1 MSLGGLGGK
10 ERTALLVSLGLVGLV
25 FASAVFS
32 YLNPPLQ
39 VWEVEVFQVFHEG
52 DSTIVY
58 SDGNGKLKLA
68 GVYEFEVGETYRVT
82 YKSRTRNAA
91 EFDILVEKI
100 S

>member
-1 MSLGGLGGK
+1 MGGLDRK
-10 ERTALLVSLGLVGLV
+10 ERAALLVSLGLVVVV
-25 FASAVFS
+25 FASALFS
-32 YLNPPLQ
+32 YLPPPLQ

-58 SDGNGKLKLA
+58 SNGNGKLKLA

-82 YKSRTRNAA
+82 YRSRTRNAA

>member
-1 MSLGGLGGK
+1 LGGLDRK
-10 ERTALLVSLGLVGLV
+10 ERTALLVSLGLVFVV

-32 YLNPPLQ
+32 YLNPPPQ
-39 VWEVEVFQVFHEG
+39 VWEAEVFQVFHEG

-58 SDGNGKLKLA
+58 SDGNGKLKLS

-82 YKSRTRNAA
+82 YRTRTRNAA
-91 EFDILVEKI
+91 EFDIVVEKI

>member
-1 MSLGGLGGK
+1 LGGLDRK
-10 ERTALLVSLGLVGLV
+10 ERAALLVSLGLVVVV
-25 FASAVFS
+25 FASALFS
-32 YLNPPLQ
+32 YLTPPLQ

-58 SDGNGKLKLA
+58 SNGNGKLKLA

-82 YKSRTRNAA
+82 YRSRTRNAA
-91 EFDILVEKI
+91 EFDILVEKV